1 MHSNEDPKQPREKK
15 KKKKTLPFS
24 AQGVGSIPG
33 QRTKVSHTSQLK
45 NENLKQKHYCK
56 KFSKDFKNGP
66 HQKKN
71 LTKKNKD
78 PPKYGYLS
86 RLF

>member
-1 MHSNEDPKQPREKK
+1 MHSNEDPKQPRK
-15 KKKKTLPFS
+15 KKKKTLPS
-24 AQGVGSIPG
+24 STQGVGSIPG
-33 QRTKVSHTSQLK
+33 QRTNVSHTLQLK

-66 HQKKN
+66 HQKKI
-71 LTKKNKD
+71 LQKKTED
-78 PPKYGYLS
+78 PPKYGYVS